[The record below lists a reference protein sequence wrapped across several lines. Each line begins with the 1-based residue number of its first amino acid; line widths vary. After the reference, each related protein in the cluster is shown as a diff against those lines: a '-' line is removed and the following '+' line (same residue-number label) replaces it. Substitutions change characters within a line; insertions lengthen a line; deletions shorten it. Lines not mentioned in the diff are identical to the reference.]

1 MHIAFYE
8 SRHRMILFRI
18 YISMYWAKWSISKI
32 FNANFDLNDLIQ
44 RLFLIEMTLNLYLKQ
59 KHMPYIVDFQ
69 KITDVR
75 LQYKKRQSKIEL
87 SEWQKVKDLLQCN
100 K

>member
-1 MHIAFYE
+1 MKVDIEWFYFE
-8 SRHRMILFRI
+8 YIFLCTVQNEVSR
-18 YISMYWAKWSISKI
+18 
-32 FNANFDLNDLIQ
+32 LIQ

-75 LQYKKRQSKIEL
+75 LQYKKRQSKTEL
-87 SEWQKVKDLLQCN
+87 SEWQKVEDLLQCN